1 MCARVRGERALGLVL
16 ALAAM
21 LTPGA
26 IRADMVEFPSAGSDI
41 TGVTDI
47 GGGQFGWFWST
58 SLDQGVRE
66 VLADP
71 QEAIARVILDIE
83 IPQNALTADSV
94 QWAVTINDLP
104 VGSFAVDPGFTG
116 VLQLDLSFAPIPAVG
131 GAYDVAL
138 RVTNDVAL
146 LGGSHTLGFADP
158 YRHSINLIPEPVT
171 ATLLSIG
178 GVMFMRRRRRVR
190 VNGRR

>member
-116 VLQLDLSFAPIPAVG
+116 VLQLDLSFAPIPAVC

-190 VNGRR
+190 VNVRR